1 MKNSVFIS
9 VVMLSLVGCSSQLEQ
24 SSHAIYDMKTVQE
37 YNARVISG
45 NTVTQTQKD
54 KITQQIDT
62 SLKLNQSDNKV
73 KTRTRRVLPVL
84 PVTPSVGYHYNYH
97 YFR

>member
-9 VVMLSLVGCSSQLEQ
+9 VVMLSLVGCSSQSEQ
-24 SSHAIYDMKTVQE
+24 SSQAIYDMKTVQE

-73 KTRTRRVLPVL
+73 KTRTKSVLSVL

>member
-9 VVMLSLVGCSSQLEQ
+9 VVMLSLVGCSSQSEQ
-24 SSHAIYDMKTVQE
+24 SSQAIYDMKTVQE

-54 KITQQIDT
+54 KITKQIDT

>member
-1 MKNSVFIS
+1 MKNSVFIN
-9 VVMLSLVGCSSQLEQ
+9 VVMLSLVGCSSQSEQ
-24 SSHAIYDMKTVQE
+24 HSHAVYDMKTVQE

-73 KTRTRRVLPVL
+73 KTRTSSVLPVL

>member
-73 KTRTRRVLPVL
+73 KTRTKNVLPVL

>member
-9 VVMLSLVGCSSQLEQ
+9 VVMLSLVGCSSQSEQ

-73 KTRTRRVLPVL
+73 KTRTKKCIACSSSHTKRWVSL
-84 PVTPSVGYHYNYH
+84 
-97 YFR
+97 

>member
-9 VVMLSLVGCSSQLEQ
+9 VVMLSLVGCSSQSEQ

>member
-1 MKNSVFIS
+1 MRKIVFVSCVILGLAAC
-9 VVMLSLVGCSSQLEQ
+9 LSQPEQ
-24 SSHAIYDMKTVQE
+24 IGGGVYDMKTVQE

>member
-1 MKNSVFIS
+1 MKNFVFIS
-9 VVMLSLVGCSSQLEQ
+9 VVMLCLVGCSSQSEQ
-24 SSHAIYDMKTVQE
+24 HSHAVYDMKTVQE
-37 YNARVISG
+37 YNARAISG

>member
-1 MKNSVFIS
+1 MKNFVFIS
-9 VVMLSLVGCSSQLEQ
+9 VVMLCLVGCSSQSEQ
-24 SSHAIYDMKTVQE
+24 HSHAVYDMKTVQE

-73 KTRTRRVLPVL
+73 KTRTSSVLPVL
-84 PVTPSVGYHYNYH
+84 PVTPSLGYHYNYH

>member
-1 MKNSVFIS
+1 GV
-9 VVMLSLVGCSSQLEQ
+9 
-24 SSHAIYDMKTVQE
+24 YDMKTVQE

>member
-1 MKNSVFIS
+1 MKNFVLIS
-9 VVMLSLVGCSSQLEQ
+9 VVMLSLVGCSSQSEQ
-24 SSHAIYDMKTVQE
+24 TSQVIYDMKTVQE

>member
-9 VVMLSLVGCSSQLEQ
+9 VVMLSLVGCSSQSEQ
-24 SSHAIYDMKTVQE
+24 SSQAIYDMKTVQE

-54 KITQQIDT
+54 KITQQTDT

-73 KTRTRRVLPVL
+73 KTRTKNVLPVL

>member
-9 VVMLSLVGCSSQLEQ
+9 VVMLSLVGCSSQSEQ
-24 SSHAIYDMKTVQE
+24 SSQAIYDMKTVQE

-73 KTRTRRVLPVL
+73 KTRTKNVLPVL

>member
-1 MKNSVFIS
+1 MKNFVLIS
-9 VVMLSLVGCSSQLEQ
+9 VIMLSLVGCSSQSEQ
-24 SSHAIYDMKTVQE
+24 PSQVIYDMKTVQE

-73 KTRTRRVLPVL
+73 KTRTSSVLPVL
-84 PVTPSVGYHYNYH
+84 PVIPSVGYHYNYH

>member
-1 MKNSVFIS
+1 MKNFVLIS
-9 VVMLSLVGCSSQLEQ
+9 VVMLSLVGCSSQSEQ
-24 SSHAIYDMKTVQE
+24 TSQVIYDMKTVQE

-73 KTRTRRVLPVL
+73 KTRTKSVLSIL

>member
-9 VVMLSLVGCSSQLEQ
+9 VVMLSLVGCSSQSEQ
-24 SSHAIYDMKTVQE
+24 SSQAIYDMKTVQE

>member
-1 MKNSVFIS
+1 M
-9 VVMLSLVGCSSQLEQ
+9 
-24 SSHAIYDMKTVQE
+24 
-37 YNARVISG
+37 
-45 NTVTQTQKD
+45 
-54 KITQQIDT
+54 QQIDT

>member
-9 VVMLSLVGCSSQLEQ
+9 VVMLSLVGCSSQSEQ
-24 SSHAIYDMKTVQE
+24 SSQAIYDMKTVQE
-37 YNARVISG
+37 YNAQVISG

-73 KTRTRRVLPVL
+73 KTRTKSVLPVL

>member
-9 VVMLSLVGCSSQLEQ
+9 VVMLSLVGCSSQSEQ

-62 SLKLNQSDNKV
+62 SLKLNQS
-73 KTRTRRVLPVL
+73 
-84 PVTPSVGYHYNYH
+84 
-97 YFR
+97 

>member
-9 VVMLSLVGCSSQLEQ
+9 VVMLSLVGCSSQSEQ
-24 SSHAIYDMKTVQE
+24 HSHAVYDMKTVQE

-45 NTVTQTQKD
+45 NTVAQTQKD

-73 KTRTRRVLPVL
+73 KTRTRRALPVL

>member
-9 VVMLSLVGCSSQLEQ
+9 VVMLSLVGCSSQSEQ
-24 SSHAIYDMKTVQE
+24 SSQAIYDMKTVQE

-73 KTRTRRVLPVL
+73 KTRTKSVLSVF